1 MTHKHLLPQALK
13 EKIKSDVET
22 INRLKSEL
30 QGLDKAMQDVIA
42 AYIMG
47 AGIPQT
53 NIRFDEEFNLL
64 YEDGIEQNYEVEEV
78 EDLDVEFTPTQ
89 SVSSEDRAPKP
100 RVR

>member
-1 MTHKHLLPQALK
+1 MTHKHELPQALK

-22 INRLKSEL
+22 INRLKQEL
-30 QGLDKAMQDVIA
+30 QGLDKVMQDVIA

-47 AGIPQT
+47 AGLPQT

-64 YEDGIEQNYEVEEV
+64 YEDGIEQNYDVEEV
-78 EDLDVEFTPTQ
+78 EDLDVDFTPTQ
-89 SVSSEDRAPKP
+89 PVLSEDRAPKP